1 MLGVKQGDES
11 AFESL
16 VDLYRSQVVGMV
28 YRYLGD
34 AARAEDIAQ
43 EAFLRI
49 YRARKSYKPLAQFKT
64 WLYRIVYNLVVN
76 EANARKRNAALSL
89 ERLRGAEEGTFFL
102 EDENAPIPE
111 KELERAELLAKVR
124 EAVLDLPE
132 KQRMAL
138 VMNKYHD
145 MPYVEVAEAMGL
157 SVAAV
162 KSMLFRAREKVR
174 NKLVR
179 YMQVPVQTV
188 VVEKME
194 GEASHEV

>member
-1 MLGVKQGDES
+1 MTKGAKSDEGQKLMLRVKQGDES

-34 AARAEDIAQ
+34 AARAEDVAQ
-43 EAFLRI
+43 EAFLRV

-64 WLYRIVYNLVVN
+64 WLFRIVYNLVVN

-89 ERLRGAEEGTFFL
+89 ERLRASEDGAFFV

-111 KELERAELLAKVR
+111 KELEHAELLAKVR

-132 KQRMAL
+132 NQRMAL
-138 VMNKYHD
+138 VMNKYRD
-145 MPYVEVAEAMGL
+145 MPYVEIAQAMGL
-157 SVAAV
+157 SVEAV

-174 NKLVR
+174 NKLIR
-179 YMQVPVQTV
+179 YMQVPL
-188 VVEKME
+188 
-194 GEASHEV
+194 